1 METIIPKHQKS
12 IVKRDYR
19 NPTIFVLFLLLALL
33 GAYIIYDKNRSST
46 IIKNQENQIT
56 SVIEEKSDVQK
67 SFDASLARLDS
78 MTGINTNLNSELI
91 KKNDDIEKMK
101 VEIRTILNKN
111 NASSVE
117 IKRAKDLI
125 SKLNNNISLLKQDVD
140 RLTAENKS
148 LTNDKIALTAD
159 KEKLISDLV
168 STTIIKQDLEEKV
181 NISSTLNASNITV
194 TPINIKNNGKEK
206 ISTTAKRINKLK
218 IGFDVDNRIAPSGK
232 VDIYVLVVDPNGK
245 TIETGTF
252 TTREEGE
259 KSFTAKLSIDIETNK
274 KKNVEFN
281 FSGNFKVGNYTI
293 QIYQN
298 GFLIGQKTQTLKK
311 GGLFS

>member
-148 LTNDKIALTAD
+148 LTNDKIVLTAD

-252 TTREEGE
+252 TTEEGE

>member
-148 LTNDKIALTAD
+148 LTNDKIVLTAD

-232 VDIYVLVVDPNGK
+232 VDIYVLVVGPNGK

-281 FSGNFKVGNYTI
+281 FSGNFEVGNYTI

-298 GFLIGQKTQTLKK
+298 GFLIGQKIQTLKK